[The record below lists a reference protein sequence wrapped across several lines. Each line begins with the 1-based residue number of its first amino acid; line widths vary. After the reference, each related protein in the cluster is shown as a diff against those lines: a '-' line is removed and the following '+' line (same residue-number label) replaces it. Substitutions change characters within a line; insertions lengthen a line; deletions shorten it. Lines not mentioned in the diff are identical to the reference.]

1 MTDNQE
7 KTFVRTARA
16 CGTREASTL
25 TIRHPSLSSTMAS
38 KRLRDSISSVVRCTT

>member
-25 TIRHPSLSSTMAS
+25 TIRHPSLSAS
-38 KRLRDSISSVVRCTT
+38 KASSRLRDSISSVVRCTT